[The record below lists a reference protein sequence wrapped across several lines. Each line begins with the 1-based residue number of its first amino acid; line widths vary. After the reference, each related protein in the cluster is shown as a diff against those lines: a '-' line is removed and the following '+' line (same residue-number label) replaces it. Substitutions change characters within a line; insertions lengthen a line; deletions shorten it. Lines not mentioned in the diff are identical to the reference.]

1 MRAAMLLTLMLAAG
15 GGAGGEEPGPLT
27 PAEREALK
35 HFTPVD
41 VARGRT
47 RARQS
52 VTLLLGLFAWSVIV
66 LAMLAHPTVGGAVV
80 SLARR
85 VFGTGDPQA
94 TPSAAK
100 ALGAAALVIT
110 ITLAA
115 YFVLR
120 MPFAWARGYFLEH
133 AWDLSKQGPG
143 AFFWD
148 WTKGFLVS
156 ALVYGAALLLVV
168 FLRSRL
174 PTWWPVAA
182 WGATSALILLYV
194 FLMPVVIDPLFAKFT
209 PVSEPEVLERVN
221 LVAQKTGLEVGEVL
235 WSDAS
240 SRTSRVNAYFT
251 GLGATKRIVLWDTLK
266 GEAGPDGRIRADAL
280 DEVEVILAHEAG
292 HWRRGHMWKGML
304 LGLLGVGGFFLLL
317 WLIAGLG
324 TRFGSGWLPLAQLP
338 DGARAAAG
346 LLLAGVLIQLLA
358 MPVACAVSR
367 SMERGADRDSVEF
380 TGKREAYVR
389 THVELARR
397 NVANITPSRL
407 AVFWLYTHP
416 PALERIRAA
425 EDYVH
430 HRDTETQRT
439 TGTTGVE

>member
-1 MRAAMLLTLMLAAG
+1 MLLTLMLAAG

-35 HFTPVD
+35 HFTPED

-52 VTLLLGLFAWSVIV
+52 ATLLLLGFAWSVIV
-66 LAMLAHPTVGGAVV
+66 LAALAHPTVGAPVV
-80 SLARR
+80 SLARG
-85 VFGTGDPQA
+85 VFGAGDPQA
-94 TPSAAK
+94 TPSAAR
-100 ALGAAALVIT
+100 ALGAAALAIT

-120 MPFAWARGYFLEH
+120 MPLAWARGYFLEH
-133 AWDLSKQGPG
+133 AWDLSKQTAG

-156 ALVYGAALLLVV
+156 VLVYGAALFVV
-168 FLRSRL
+168 MLLRSRL

-182 WGATSALILLYV
+182 WGATSVLILLYV
-194 FLMPVVIDPLFAKFT
+194 FLMPVVVDPLFAKFT

-221 LVAQKTGLEVGEVL
+221 LVARKAGLDVGEVL

-240 SRTSRVNAYFT
+240 SRTRRVNACFT
-251 GLGATKRIVLWDTLK
+251 GLGATKRIVLWDTLR
-266 GEAGPDGRIRADAL
+266 GEVGPDGRIRAEAL
-280 DEVEVILAHEAG
+280 DELEVILAHEAG
-292 HWRRGHMWKGML
+292 HWRRGHMWKGTL

-317 WLIAGLG
+317 WLIAGVG
-324 TRFGSGWLPLAQLP
+324 ARGGSSWLPSARLP
-338 DGARAAAG
+338 EGARAAAA
-346 LLLAGVLIQLLA
+346 LFLTATLIQFLA

-367 SMERGADRDSVEF
+367 SMERDADSDSLDL
-380 TGKREAYVR
+380 TGKHAAYVR

-407 AVFWLYTHP
+407 TVFWLYTHP
-416 PALERIRAA
+416 PVLERIAAA
-425 EDYVH
+425 EGRVFG
-430 HRDTETQRT
+430 RPPRSPTETAR
-439 TGTTGVE
+439 